1 MIAYQDVPVRN
12 HSEVIHPGHPP
23 VIDTALLA
31 DNTAKLTAGTIL
43 KYNTAGDGLE
53 PAAPSDQPIAVLA
66 KDSDGINAEVL
77 VCWHGTVVFGRLID
91 ASGTEPE
98 AASRTL
104 AGKLRMAGIYPIQLF
119 TYSKKG

>member
-31 DNTAKLTAGTIL
+31 D
-43 KYNTAGDGLE
+43 NTAGDGLE